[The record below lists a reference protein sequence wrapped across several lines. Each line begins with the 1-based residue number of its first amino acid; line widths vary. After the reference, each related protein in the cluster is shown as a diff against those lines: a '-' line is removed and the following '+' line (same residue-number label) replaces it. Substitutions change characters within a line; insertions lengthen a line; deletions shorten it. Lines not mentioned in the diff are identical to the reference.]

1 MRIDGAC
8 HCGSISYEA
17 EVDPGKINIC
27 HCTDCQ
33 ILTGSA
39 YRVTVP
45 SLKGTF
51 RLLGSKPKVYV
62 KTAESGA
69 KRLHAFCPDCGTP
82 LYATADDPDPQVY
95 GIRVG
100 TVRQKA
106 ALRPATQ
113 GWCRSAQDWSMNIEA
128 LPRSPMQTPR

>member
-1 MRIDGAC
+1 MHITGAC
-8 HCGSISYEA
+8 HCGNISYEA
-17 EVDPGKINIC
+17 EVDPGKVNIC

-33 ILTGSA
+33 ILTGGA

-45 SLKGTF
+45 SLTGTF
-51 RLLGSKPKVYV
+51 KLLGGKPRIYV

-69 KRLHAFCPDCGTP
+69 KRLHAFCPECGTP
-82 LYATADDPDPQVY
+82 LYATGDEPDPQVY

-100 TVRQKA
+100 TVQQRA
-106 ALRPATQ
+106 ALQPSHM

-128 LPRSPMQTPR
+128 LPRSPMQVQR

>member
-1 MRIDGAC
+1 MHIDGSC
-8 HCGSISYEA
+8 HCGKISYEA
-17 EVDPGKINIC
+17 EVDPSTVNIC

-33 ILTGSA
+33 ILTGGA

-45 SLKGTF
+45 SLKGCF
-51 RLLGSKPKVYV
+51 ILLGGKPTVYI

-69 KRLHAFCPDCGTP
+69 KRRHAFCPDCGTP
-82 LYATADDPDPQVY
+82 LYATADVPNPQVY

-113 GWCRSAQDWSMNIEA
+113 GWCRSALDWSMNIEA
-128 LPRSPMQTPR
+128 LPRSAMQR

>member
-1 MRIDGAC
+1 MHIDGGC
-8 HCGSISYEA
+8 HCGSITYEA
-17 EVDPGKINIC
+17 EIDPQAATIC

-51 RLLGSKPKVYV
+51 KLQGGRPKVYV

-69 KRLHAFCPDCGTP
+69 KRRHAFCPECGTP

-100 TVRQKA
+100 TVKQKA
-106 ALRPATQ
+106 ALRPGKQ
-113 GWCRSAQDWSMNIEA
+113 GWCRSAQSWSMNIEA
-128 LPRSPMQTPR
+128 LPRSPMQIPR